1 MNKIKRSLGE
11 RIFNAVNIVLV
22 IMLVFIC
29 LFPFLNT
36 LANSFSDDNA
46 IAAGKVS
53 VIPVG
58 WQLDS
63 YKYVLMNKNVMRS
76 LGVTATVTVIGTAIN
91 MLLTF
96 ITAYPLSRRDLR
108 GKKAIMNFIVITML
122 FNGGMIPNFLVVKSL
137 GLLNTLWSIILPGA
151 ISTFNLIVMK
161 TFFEGL
167 PFEIQES
174 ASIDGCNNIQILFK
188 IVLPLA
194 LPSVATLTLFY
205 AVAHWNNYFNPMLY
219 ITEPKLFTLQIK
231 MRQLLLE
238 GNQAELTEGLSSV
251 ATVSQESLKG
261 ATIIF
266 STLPI
271 LICYPWLQKY
281 FVKGVTVGAVKG

>member
-1 MNKIKRSLGE
+1 MRGIKRSLGE
-11 RIFNAVNIVLV
+11 RIFNVVNIILV
-22 IMLVFIC
+22 VMLVFIC

-36 LANSFSDDNA
+36 LANSLSDDNA

-76 LGVTATVTVIGTAIN
+76 LGVTVTVTIIGTAIN

-96 ITAYPLSRRDLR
+96 ITAYPLSRRDLK
-108 GKKAIMNFIVITML
+108 GKGVIMNFIVITML

-194 LPSVATLTLFY
+194 LPSIATLTLFY